1 MSNSNELQKVF
12 KKRNFYTMKDS
23 GNIFSFALILP
34 LVVGL
39 MFAYIAMAIASG
51 SGVKFPED
59 VNVANYMFENFIWF
73 AIIFSMITQ
82 IVFLC
87 IYLLYHKICRI
98 SYKATQISF
107 KKANPL
113 TCILCAVVG
122 VMCVVGFV
130 WLIEGCFGQLFETLH
145 LNTEAPSLPLN
156 NVGWLFVNLLL
167 LGVVPAICEELL
179 FRGIFYA
186 GFRRQYSVFVSVLLS
201 ALTFALM
208 HQNITQFIYPF
219 LIGIILC
226 VVYEKTGNLL
236 YTIIIHMFN
245 NIATV
250 ILTYLLQNGIIH
262 LTFFVTWWGVLC
274 AILLAGVTVLILW
287 LLYKFYLSKKP
298 KLEKQDEGE
307 LTQSPPIMVGKFS
320 LVYICATVLAIVMI
334 VINAI

>member
-1 MSNSNELQKVF
+1 
-12 KKRNFYTMKDS
+12 MKDS
-23 GNIFSFALILP
+23 GIVFLFALILP
-34 LVVGL
+34 LVAGI
-39 MFAYIAMAIASG
+39 MFAYISMAIISA
-51 SGVKFPED
+51 SGVKFPENA
-59 VNVANYMFENFIWF
+59 NVANYMFENFIWF
-73 AIIFSMITQ
+73 AIIFSMMTQ

-113 TCILCAVVG
+113 TCVLCAVVG
-122 VMCVVGFV
+122 ILCVVGFV
-130 WLIEGCFGQLFETLH
+130 WLIEGCFGQLFEILH
-145 LNTEAPSLPLN
+145 LNKNVPSLPMN
-156 NVGWLFVNLLL
+156 NVGWFFVNLLL
-167 LGVVPAICEELL
+167 LGVVPSICEELL

-186 GFRRQYSVFVSVLLS
+186 GFRKQYAVWTSVLLS

-208 HQNITQFIYPF
+208 HQSITQFIYPF

-226 VVYEKTGNLL
+226 IVYEKTGNLL

-250 ILTYLLQNGIIH
+250 ILTYLLENGIIH

-274 AILLAGVTVLILW
+274 AILLAAVTILILW
-287 LLYKFYLSKKP
+287 LLYKFYLSKHSKI
-298 KLEKQDEGE
+298 EKQEEGE
-307 LTQSPPIMVGKFS
+307 VTQSPPLMAGKFS
-320 LVYICATVLAIVMI
+320 LVYICASVLAIIMI